1 MIQTTALRS
10 EESTRRSLLR
20 SSAHTLERVIV
31 DGTSC
36 SPFEAGVITQKA
48 QEVFGLGEYCEDTT
62 LQSGQMIWR
71 AILATEPAGKL
82 LDKCQFKQIHLTVHK
97 LEEDIETCQAYGRS
111 AKRAQQI
118 MRMTT
123 EAMDQG
129 TLLTQEDLAH
139 ILDCDVKTIGRDIRD
154 HQKRFG
160 IMIPT
165 RGTKLDIGPGVTHR
179 EKAVELFIEGKDGVA
194 IARELKH
201 SLKAVERYIHTF
213 CRVVH
218 CQSEFKDSL
227 KTALVVGVSVALVN
241 KYLALR
247 DRYWKT
253 ESYRERLSEIDQVGT
268 RFWACQD
275 SKKKSGRTARRSK

>member
-1 MIQTTALRS
+1 MIQTTALRN
-10 EESTRRSLLR
+10 EESSRRSLLR

-36 SPFEAGVITQKA
+36 SPFEAATITQKA

-62 LQSGQMIWR
+62 LQPGQMIWQS
-71 AILATEPAGKL
+71 ILSTEPAGKL
-82 LDKCQFKQIHLTVHK
+82 LEKCKFKQIHLTIHK
-97 LEEDIETCQAYGRS
+97 IEEDSETCRVYGRS

-118 MRMTT
+118 MRITT

-129 TLLTQEDLAH
+129 VLLTQEDLAT
-139 ILDCDVKTIGRDIRD
+139 ILDCDVKTIGRDIREY
-154 HQKRFG
+154 QKRHS

-179 EKAVELFIEGKDGVA
+179 EKAVELFIKGKDGVA

-218 CQSEFKDSL
+218 CQSELKDNL
-227 KTALVVGVSVALVN
+227 KTALVVGVTVALVN

-247 DRYWKT
+247 DQYWNT
-253 ESYRERLSEIDQVGT
+253 EPYRERLSEIEEVGT

-275 SKKKSGRTARRSK
+275 SKKKSGRTARRNK

>member
-10 EESTRRSLLR
+10 EESTKRSLLR
-20 SSAHTLERVIV
+20 SSAHTLERVII

-36 SPFEAGVITQKA
+36 SAFEAGVITQKA
-48 QEVFGLGEYCEDTT
+48 QEVFGLGEYSEDTT
-62 LQSGQMIWR
+62 LQPGQMVWR
-71 AILATEPAGKL
+71 AILSTEPPGKPL
-82 LDKCQFKQIHLTVHK
+82 EKCQFRQIHLTAHK
-97 LEEDIETCQAYGRS
+97 IEEDGETSYAYGRS

-118 MRMTT
+118 LRMTT

-129 TLLTQEDLAH
+129 TLLTQEDLGI
-139 ILDCDVKTIGRDIRD
+139 ILDCDVKTIGRDIRTY
-154 HQKRFG
+154 QNRYG

-165 RGTKLDIGPGVTHR
+165 RGTKLDIGPGITHR

-213 CRVVH
+213 CRVIH
-218 CQSEFKDSL
+218 CQSQFKDNL
-227 KTALVVGVSVALVN
+227 KTALVVGVTVALVN

-247 DRYWKT
+247 DRYWNT
-253 ESYRERLSEIDQVGT
+253 EAYRERLSEIEQVGT

-275 SKKKSGRTARRSK
+275 SKKKFGLTARRSK